1 MDFCALVCTILVLIW
16 GAIGLCTSDHDN
28 DTRCP
33 NHIPNGILVSNCTCD
48 VGSYCLVSCNH
59 GYRLH
64 DDVLGIY
71 CNKDRKWSVILTK
84 ICQQVKETRGVRVS
98 SSTEAVLWGAATG
111 FLSVCL
117 TYIVI
122 MMVKQKIKKL
132 NECDDLP
139 IHPLPAGPTRGNDY
153 LETVA
158 FMSCT
163 SNHPQSNDTTEGV
176 ATSASET
183 TEKDTCSRKPHKEKA
198 RTPLNKKQKH
208 HLYHNVFKTGSY
220 ENV

>member
-1 MDFCALVCTILVLIW
+1 MFQQNQIFLQ
-16 GAIGLCTSDHDN
+16 
-28 DTRCP
+28 TRRLNLRRQCFV
-33 NHIPNGILVSNCTCD
+33 ISKTLLMSMSIVS
-48 VGSYCLVSCNH
+48 
-59 GYRLH
+59 
-64 DDVLGIY
+64 
-71 CNKDRKWSVILTK
+71 
-84 ICQQVKETRGVRVS
+84 ET
-98 SSTEAVLWGAATG
+98 
-111 FLSVCL
+111 
-117 TYIVI
+117 IVI
-122 MMVKQKIKKL
+122 AFWYFLAIKFIARIIFRIQCLKFINLNRKL